1 MRRRHKKGAEIMSK
15 FNRFAVEL
23 DRLAKSKFSDY
34 AAEKIVYDSAKELY
48 EATPER
54 TGAGAEYAA
63 KAARAKAQYLEKE
76 AAMRRVKAAM
86 SDSVKEVDRI
96 RADLER
102 ALAEAYKAKT
112 SDIDAGVAMLLSSGI
127 MTAGEYSDLLDEYQ
141 QAGNMTMARL
151 TGAAAGKA
159 AASADT
165 EESQRNLRMIA
176 QRGMKNPAADYLR
189 AFDSLRYTYEKT
201 SRNPSMI
208 NRWEEMTAEAIRNF

>member
-1 MRRRHKKGAEIMSK
+1 MKGVEIMSK
-15 FNRFAVEL
+15 YNRFAQEL

-34 AAEKIVYDSAKELY
+34 AAEKIVADSARELY
-48 EATPER
+48 EATPEKQ
-54 TGAGAEYAA
+54 GASAEYAA
-63 KAARAKAQYLEKE
+63 KAAKAKAQYLEKQADFE
-76 AAMRRVKAAM
+76 RVKAALR
-86 SDSVKEVDRI
+86 DSMREVDRI

-102 ALAEAYKAKT
+102 ALADGFKAKT
-112 SDIDAGVAMLLSSGI
+112 SDIDAGVVTLLSAGI
-127 MTAGEYSDLLDEYQ
+127 LTENEFSDLLDEYQ

-159 AASADT
+159 AAVATT

-189 AFDSLRYTYEKT
+189 TFDNLRYTYEKT

-208 NRWEEMTAEAIRNF
+208 GRWDELTAEAIRNF